1 MQLMIINATTV
12 DAVQKENGID
22 VIFPH
27 QGSYNNVARQ
37 QKTLNLLSHPNRKLA
52 RRKRQVRWIYFL
64 LLLFAFPRPF
74 PALVFRAPR
83 FMGVPLANN
92 VFRTTSPSFSSPSD
106 IFVSSN
112 GDDWS

>member
-12 DAVQKENGID
+12 DAVQKENGTD

-27 QGSYNNVARQ
+27 QGPYNNVARQ
-37 QKTLNLLSHPNRKLA
+37 QKTLKALSHPNRKLA
-52 RRKRQVRWIYFL
+52 SSKRQVRWIYFL
-64 LLLFAFPRPF
+64 LLLLAFPRPF

-83 FMGVPLANN
+83 FMGVPFANN
-92 VFRTTSPSFSSPSD
+92 VFRTTSPCFSSPSNV
-106 IFVSSN
+106 FVSPN

>member
-37 QKTLNLLSHPNRKLA
+37 QKTLNLLSHPNRKLEA
-52 RRKRQVRWIYFL
+52 
-64 LLLFAFPRPF
+64 
-74 PALVFRAPR
+74 
-83 FMGVPLANN
+83 G
-92 VFRTTSPSFSSPSD
+92 
-106 IFVSSN
+106 
-112 GDDWS
+112 